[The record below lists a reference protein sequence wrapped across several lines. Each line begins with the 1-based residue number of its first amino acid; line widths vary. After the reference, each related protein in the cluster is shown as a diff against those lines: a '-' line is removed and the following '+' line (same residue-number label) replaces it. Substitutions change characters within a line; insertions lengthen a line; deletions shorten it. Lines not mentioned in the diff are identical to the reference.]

1 MEDGNEFVEG
11 LGLSKARLSRSRRRK
26 TGIRDTNVEKS
37 VEDQVAG
44 SDIVKEEMD
53 VGLLPVKH
61 ESKTQTRLPSES
73 EISKVTEQEE
83 SGETASKTEDHNP
96 QQNHGTNK
104 LPIYIY
110 YNTHTHIYIYIYIYI
125 SIYTEISPM
134 VAVYIHIDHA
144 TPLKAKL
151 LTTPISVRVT
161 FLNQI
166 SGQPLRK
173 SSTQVSAVSYYENEN
188 PQVDYIMPIMTNIGK
203 ITCDRYNIHLFFF
216 PILYFTLV
224 IQEGSIHS

>member
-26 TGIRDTNVEKS
+26 TSIRDTNVEKS

-110 YNTHTHIYIYIYIYI
+110 IITHTHIYIYIYIYI
-125 SIYTEISPM
+125 YLHRNLSNGCSLYTYRPCNSTESQTINNT
-134 VAVYIHIDHA
+134 YIGE
-144 TPLKAKL
+144 
-151 LTTPISVRVT
+151 S
-161 FLNQI
+161 
-166 SGQPLRK
+166 
-173 SSTQVSAVSYYENEN
+173 
-188 PQVDYIMPIMTNIGK
+188 NI
-203 ITCDRYNIHLFFF
+203 
-216 PILYFTLV
+216 P
-224 IQEGSIHS
+224 

>member
-1 MEDGNEFVEG
+1 
-11 LGLSKARLSRSRRRK
+11 
-26 TGIRDTNVEKS
+26 
-37 VEDQVAG
+37 
-44 SDIVKEEMD
+44 
-53 VGLLPVKH
+53 
-61 ESKTQTRLPSES
+61 
-73 EISKVTEQEE
+73 
-83 SGETASKTEDHNP
+83 
-96 QQNHGTNK
+96 
-104 LPIYIY
+104 
-110 YNTHTHIYIYIYIYI
+110 
-125 SIYTEISPM
+125 M